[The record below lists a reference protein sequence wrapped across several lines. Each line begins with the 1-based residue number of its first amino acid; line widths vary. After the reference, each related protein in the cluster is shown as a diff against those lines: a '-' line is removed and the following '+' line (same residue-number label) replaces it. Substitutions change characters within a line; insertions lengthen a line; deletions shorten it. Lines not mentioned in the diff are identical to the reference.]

1 MVLVDDA
8 DILAV
13 WEPEE
18 AEVFRFLQMAVQV
31 VKNLA
36 SAEGKKEKS
45 CLLQGDASVPPH
57 QKQILKIVLT
67 LPNGKECILQYAGPW
82 NGPLTC

>member
-36 SAEGKKEKS
+36 SAEGKKENRVCYRVMPQFHPIKS
-45 CLLQGDASVPPH
+45 
-57 QKQILKIVLT
+57 KYLKLS
-67 LPNGKECILQYAGPW
+67 
-82 NGPLTC
+82 